1 MLKARSR
8 RRRPPEDERTVRIA
22 RRRFA
27 RRQWT
32 RRWLAWRRVLVALVV
47 TGATAGAVWAVYFS
61 TLFAVSG
68 VDVVGVDVLD
78 PAEVR
83 RTAAVEV
90 GRPLATVPL
99 DAVAARVEGL
109 APVKVVD
116 VSRAWPDTVR
126 VEVVEREAVAVV
138 VRDDVVRGLDD
149 DGVLFRTYP
158 TQPEGLPVV
167 RVSAGTRTEALAEA
181 AEVVDALPVGIAA
194 RVDHLA
200 VDTVDSISLQLHNG
214 RTVFWGSADASQTKA
229 EVLEVLLRRKARVY
243 DVSVPGQP
251 TLTP

>member
-8 RRRPPEDERTVRIA
+8 RARFPDDERTVRIA

-32 RRWLAWRRVLVALVV
+32 RRWLAWRRILALVLTV
-47 TGATAGAVWAVYFS
+47 GATAGAVWAVYFS
-61 TLFAVSG
+61 TLFAVTA
-68 VDVVGVDVLD
+68 VEVVGAEVLD
-78 PAEVR
+78 VAEVR
-83 RTAAVEV
+83 RTAAVER

-109 APVKVVD
+109 APVEVVD
-116 VSRAWPDTVR
+116 VSRSWPHTVR
-126 VEVVEREAVAVV
+126 IEVVERSAVAVV
-138 VRDDVVRGLDD
+138 IRDTVVRGLDD

-158 TQPEGLPVV
+158 APPEDLPVV
-167 RVSAGTRTEALAEA
+167 RVTAGTRTEALAEA
-181 AEVVDALPVGIAA
+181 AQVVDALPADLA
-194 RVDHLA
+194 RRVDHHA
-200 VDTVDSISLQLHNG
+200 VDTVDSISLQLRNG
-214 RTVFWGSADASQTKA
+214 RTVFWGSADASQDKA
-229 EVLEVLLRRKARVY
+229 DVLEVLLRRKARVY